1 MSLSG
6 LCVYR
11 SHPEVGLVREVART
25 AHARS
30 RVSGRAAASSPGSA
44 NASRHPRQVQTTPA
58 NDSRHS
64 MQTPAASG
72 ERSARGWNHHPEV
85 RGHPR
90 SYMSENGNI
99 QFLVHGREIGA
110 PIFTMTRRAKSV
122 LQQPLRVQIYPH
134 PEVTRTPHARSHVF
148 GRAVVSSPGSAN
160 ASPPPTAR
168 AALLQTTPAAR
179 TA

>member
-1 MSLSG
+1 MSSSS

-11 SHPEVGLVREVART
+11 SHPEVGLVSWQLRNGNAPTPTQLYEP
-25 AHARS
+25 
-30 RVSGRAAASSPGSA
+30 SPGSA

-58 NDSRHS
+58 NDSHHS

-122 LQQPLRVQIYPH
+122 LQRPLRVQIYPH

-148 GRAVVSSPGSAN
+148 GRAAASSPGSAN
-160 ASPPPTAR
+160 ASRPSR
-168 AALLQTTPAAR
+168 QLQTTPAAR

>member
-6 LCVYR
+6 LCVCR

-122 LQQPLRVQIYPH
+122 LQQPLRVQI
-134 PEVTRTPHARSHVF
+134 
-148 GRAVVSSPGSAN
+148 SPGSWSRQLAVEERQR
-160 ASPPPTAR
+160 SDTH
-168 AALLQTTPAAR
+168 AAI
-179 TA
+179 